1 MCNSV
6 CDAIG
11 RNHAGTAAQELPQ
24 GAGPALPRRRTRE
37 TQGRAAAECCR
48 EAEAPEIV
56 WVGQQHLMQG
66 YCGRRVQSPEIAPVA
81 HAARVAQTAHAAAE
95 PVESSDATEP
105 PAHPGPDAYR
115 RFQLATARAVRRVA
129 ARSLGA
135 SGTRVRTDAAGETSE
150 SSGIVP
156 RRSPRAR
163 SGAVVVV
170 TRGGVRGRYGPVG
183 PAHKN
188 VPGMEFG
195 MEIQSTRFG
204 RLQIDEERVITFAGG
219 LLGFPEQTRFALIQT
234 SDENYFFWLQSADD
248 PDLAF
253 VITDPTIFFKD
264 YDVPIRDEVRQD
276 LEMTDDGF
284 AQVFVICNKVGDW
297 LTGNLLGPLVVNAQ
311 NRTGQ
316 QVVLTEKKW
325 TTRQPLLRLQA
336 EIPLAK
342 SA

>member
-1 MCNSV
+1 
-6 CDAIG
+6 
-11 RNHAGTAAQELPQ
+11 
-24 GAGPALPRRRTRE
+24 
-37 TQGRAAAECCR
+37 
-48 EAEAPEIV
+48 
-56 WVGQQHLMQG
+56 
-66 YCGRRVQSPEIAPVA
+66 
-81 HAARVAQTAHAAAE
+81 
-95 PVESSDATEP
+95 
-105 PAHPGPDAYR
+105 
-115 RFQLATARAVRRVA
+115 
-129 ARSLGA
+129 
-135 SGTRVRTDAAGETSE
+135 
-150 SSGIVP
+150 
-156 RRSPRAR
+156 
-163 SGAVVVV
+163 
-170 TRGGVRGRYGPVG
+170 
-183 PAHKN
+183 
-188 VPGMEFG
+188 MEFG

-219 LLGFPEQTRFALIQT
+219 LLGFPEHARFALIQT